1 MKEINTIQQLLS
13 GILNETDYKKLTSI
27 YSSEEQWNDFLNKLL
42 HVLLGIDT
50 TVSNSQLFELHSLYF
65 NDQEIE
71 NLKKQIIHEIAE
83 LNKQEYDST
92 VIQWL
97 KDTNNKVFVEHI
109 KFLKD
114 IETGIKT
121 IERKNLK
128 NKLLNLSK
136 QNNFELTDGEIQLA
150 LKIIERKRIKS
161 KLVELGKKKNEL
173 PPNKKTLRFN
183 YAFLILLVVVS
194 SIVLAVS
201 VPAIRNYIK
210 VKFKEIFKEAKKET
224 QQSPVKSS
232 KQINVADTIGNKVN
246 LPNTDVSIK
255 DTTTLHSTNNN
266 LPASK
271 LHTKTIENKTE
282 TKSEIK
288 NNMYLSIEGTWII
301 KQSDSADYS
310 SSIKRISKNKFE
322 IRYINENNL
331 PNNIKIKR
339 FIQLKDGNKTGTY
352 TEYIQNE
359 KVSSGTIRFITSTSF
374 SCKYEYNSIIK
385 QLLRIPLTTKVQF
398 TFTAQKINEK

>member
-1 MKEINTIQQLLS
+1 MKEINTIQQHLS
-13 GILNETDYKKLTSI
+13 GLLNEIDYKKLTSI
-27 YSSEEQWNDFLNKLL
+27 YSSEEQWNNFLNKLL

-50 TVSNSQLFELHSLYF
+50 TVSISQLFELHSLHL

-71 NLKKQIIHEIAE
+71 NLKKQIIHEFAE
-83 LNKQEYDST
+83 LSLQGYDST
-92 VIQWL
+92 IIQWL
-97 KDTNNKVFVEHI
+97 KETNNEVFVEHI
-109 KFLKD
+109 HFLND
-114 IETGIKT
+114 LEAGIKT

-150 LKIIERKRIKS
+150 LKITERKRIKS

-210 VKFKEIFKEAKKET
+210 VKFKEIFKEDKKET
-224 QQSPVKSS
+224 QHSQLKSS
-232 KQINVADTIGNKVN
+232 KQINVADTSVIVGN
-246 LPNTDVSIK
+246 SIPFGSLRNDTIPFPTTHKNVQTSDK
-255 DTTTLHSTNNN
+255 DI
-266 LPASK
+266 
-271 LHTKTIENKTE
+271 KTIENKTE
-282 TKSEIK
+282 SNSEII
-288 NNMYLSIEGTWII
+288 NNDPISIQGTWII
-301 KQSDSADYS
+301 KQSDTAEYS
-310 SSIKRISKNKFE
+310 TLIKRISKNKYE
-322 IRYINENNL
+322 ICYDNENSL
-331 PNNIKIKR
+331 PDNKIIKR
-339 FIQLKDGNKTGTY
+339 FIQFKDGNKTGIY
-352 TEYIQNE
+352 TEYIQKE

-385 QLLRIPLTTKVQF
+385 QLLRIPLTTKAKF